1 MDNLQ
6 QSISHL
12 KSLGFS
18 NQYIVDGLKA
28 GINDCQRFID
38 REGSR
43 DPLLRPAKEQQH
55 LDYCIA
61 HKQALHD
68 AIAQLQAEAQQ

>member
-1 MDNLQ
+1 MSNLQ

-18 NQYIVDGLKA
+18 NKYIVDSLKA

-38 REGSR
+38 REGAR
-43 DPLLRPAKEQQH
+43 DASLRPAKAQQH

-61 HKQALHD
+61 HKQALQT
-68 AIAQLQAEAQQ
+68 AIAELS